1 MIVSNWTYHI
11 FFGCYNSYLSEISM
25 TRKGDDY
32 ESKPTPGRGVVSPHV
47 RLAAGMMLAI
57 SLETY
62 STSGDAPNCQ
72 STRQCVGKKPYVH
85 Y

>member
-25 TRKGDDY
+25 TRKADDY

-57 SLETY
+57 SLEAY
-62 STSGDAPNCQ
+62 FSGDAPKFHN
-72 STRQCVGKKPYVH
+72 TYQCVGKKPQCSL
-85 Y
+85 